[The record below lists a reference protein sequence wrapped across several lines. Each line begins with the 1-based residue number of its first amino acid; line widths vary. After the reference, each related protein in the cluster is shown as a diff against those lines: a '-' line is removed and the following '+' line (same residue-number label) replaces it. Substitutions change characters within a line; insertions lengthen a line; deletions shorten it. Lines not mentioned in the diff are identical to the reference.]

1 MIPTFTVP
9 TIFWED
15 KRGSSIQEQVQ
26 LKNELRLKKLVLTST
41 TIGTMFSPVLISSG
55 KCSF

>member
-15 KRGSSIQEQVQ
+15 KRGSSILMQAQ
-26 LKNELRLKKLVLTST
+26 LKNELRLKKLLNFYNNQYNVQ
-41 TIGTMFSPVLISSG
+41 SS
-55 KCSF
+55 SDLLWQMQA